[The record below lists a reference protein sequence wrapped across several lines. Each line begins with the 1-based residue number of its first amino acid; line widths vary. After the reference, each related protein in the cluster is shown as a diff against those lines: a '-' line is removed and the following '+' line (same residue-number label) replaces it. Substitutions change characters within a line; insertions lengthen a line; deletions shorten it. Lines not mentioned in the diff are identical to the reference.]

1 MNWNDSGFLLSKNKY
16 SENSV
21 IAEIFTKNN
30 GKVSGIIFG
39 ASSKKIK
46 NYLQVGNKLHL
57 NYFAKSDSRIG
68 NFKVEIDE
76 ILTPIFFDDRK
87 KLACILS
94 ALNLI
99 KLLTVEFQENKN
111 IYLSIDNFF
120 KILSEENWLRDFVLW
135 ELEFLKIIGYDLK
148 LEDLVSN
155 EIVNGK
161 VTYFVKSNGSK
172 KIIPSFLIEKN
183 LGINNNTELL
193 NGLKLVGDYLDK
205 TILKPNSIPYPNSR
219 LEFIN
224 LINKSNL

>member
-1 MNWNDSGFLLSKNKY
+1 MRWSDSGFLLSKNKY

-99 KLLTVEFQENKN
+99 KLLTVESQENSK
-111 IYLSIDNFF
+111 IYKLINNFF
-120 KILSEENWLRDFVLW
+120 EILMSENWIKNYIYW
-135 ELEFLKIIGYDLK
+135 ELELLKLVGYDLNINK
-148 LEDLVSN
+148 
-155 EIVNGK
+155 IVNK
-161 VTYFVKSNGSK
+161 EVLNNKIKYFVQSTNEK
-172 KIIPSFLIEKN
+172 KFVPNFLVDV
-183 LGINNNTELL
+183 NNKESDIVDLL
-193 NGLKLVGDYLDK
+193 NGLKLVGDYLEKNILIPNNINYPDSRLNFIK
-205 TILKPNSIPYPNSR
+205 ILKQN
-219 LEFIN
+219 
-224 LINKSNL
+224 